1 MKNALILFG
10 GVSSEHDVSVVS
22 ARSVIENTP
31 RDKYNIIL
39 IGITKDGRW
48 FKYDGD
54 VAKLPDDKW
63 LEDKKSLTKAVISPD
78 REDHGIIVFNDDGIE
93 KIHIGNHYFRLGYFR
108 FTMPFA
114 FENVLNDVSSILMS

>member
-78 REDHGIIVFNDDGIE
+78 REDHGIIVF
-93 KIHIGNHYFRLGYFR
+93 
-108 FTMPFA
+108 
-114 FENVLNDVSSILMS
+114 

>member
-63 LEDKKSLTKAVISPD
+63 LEDK
-78 REDHGIIVFNDDGIE
+78 
-93 KIHIGNHYFRLGYFR
+93 NHSRKQLFRLTARITESLF
-108 FTMPFA
+108 
-114 FENVLNDVSSILMS
+114 LMMTESKNTY